1 MLDTSFEPFWAR
13 KAHMLN
19 FISSLPRQLK
29 WAILLGLDIALAPAA
44 LLAAFTLHHN
54 SFAVMDFPL
63 INKQALPLL
72 MGIAAL
78 LALVTN
84 TYKIQLKA
92 YETRAMALTAAQT
105 VLLLVSARIVDALA
119 GYGTPLSVF
128 VNFGLIY
135 FLAAVGLRVA
145 MLQVLLFALRYGRSQ
160 TRVLIYGAGT
170 TGRQLVAA
178 LRTDENILPVGYIDD
193 NRGLQGSIVQ
203 GIRVHSAKNIQELA
217 RRRRVD
223 RVLLAMPSLSRP
235 RTIQL
240 SRKLEDMGLNVEALP
255 SFAQMAQGETLL
267 DQLRPVMPGEFLG
280 RAALDAEMPGGAAAY
295 AGRSVLISGAGGSIG
310 SELCRQVLVC
320 GASKLVLF
328 EISELALYTIDMEL
342 RTLAEGRKIEI
353 VPVLGSVLDAALVER
368 ALSEHDVQV
377 VLHAAAYK
385 HVPMVEMNPIVGV
398 SNNVLG
404 THTLATAAAEAK
416 IERFILIS
424 SDKAVRPRNTM
435 GASKR
440 LAEIMVQDMARRRAF
455 VGSGTYFSMVRFGN
469 VIGSSGSVIPLF
481 EEQIAKGGPVTLT
494 HRDVTR
500 YFMTIS
506 EAARLVLVAG
516 SFGEGGDVFV
526 LDMGDPVPIY
536 DLARQMIEAAGYTI
550 LDTSHPNGDIEIALT
565 GLRPGEKLHEE
576 LMIGKGELSTLHP
589 KIMKARETQ
598 LSELEVAACLKALR
612 AAVEAQDELAL
623 RVVLNRWAAQ
633 GEHVAA
639 PVELA
644 QTERN

>member
-1 MLDTSFEPFWAR
+1 MYQLVT
-13 KAHMLN
+13 
-19 FISSLPRQLK
+19 SLPRRAK
-29 WAILLGLDIALAPAA
+29 WAFLLGLDIAAAPAA

-78 LALVTN
+78 LALVSN

-92 YETRAMALTAAQT
+92 YETRAMALSASQT
-105 VLLLVSARIVDALA
+105 ILLVFSARILDTLA
-119 GYGTPLSVF
+119 AYGTPLSVF

-135 FLAAVGLRVA
+135 FLGVVGLRVFL
-145 MLQVLLFALRYGRSQ
+145 LQVLLAVRRYGGGQ
-160 TRVLIYGAGT
+160 TRVLIYGAGS

-193 NRGLQGSIVQ
+193 NRLLHGSLVQGMRVQGS
-203 GIRVHSAKNIQELA
+203 KNIQDIA
-217 RRRRVD
+217 RRRRAD
-223 RVLLAMPSLSRP
+223 RVLLAMPSMSRP
-235 RTIQL
+235 RMIQL
-240 SRKLEDMGLNVEALP
+240 SRKLEAMGLDVEALP
-255 SFAQMAQGETLL
+255 SFAQMAQGETIL
-267 DQLRPVMPGEFLG
+267 DQLRPVMPGQFLG
-280 RAALDAEMPGGAAAY
+280 RDALDAEMPGGAAAY
-295 AGRSVLISGAGGSIG
+295 AGRTVLISGAGGSIG
-310 SELCRQVLVC
+310 SELCRQVLAC
-320 GASKLVLF
+320 GPSKLVMF

-342 RTLAEGRKIEI
+342 RSLADGIDIQI
-353 VPVLGSVLDAALVER
+353 VPVLGSVLDEGLVKKTL
-368 ALSEHDVQV
+368 ADHNVQV

-385 HVPMVEMNPIVGV
+385 HVPMVEMNPITGV
-398 SNNVLG
+398 ANNVLG
-404 THTLATAAAEAK
+404 THRLATAAAEAE

-455 VGSGTYFSMVRFGN
+455 VGHGTYFSMVRFGN

-500 YFMTIS
+500 YFMTIP

-526 LDMGDPVPIY
+526 LDMGDPVSIY
-536 DLARQMIEAAGYTI
+536 DLARQMIEAAGYSV
-550 LDTSHPNGDIEIALT
+550 LDTQNPKGDIEIALT

-576 LMIGKGELSTLHP
+576 LMIGKGEYSTLHP

-598 LSELEVAACLKALR
+598 LSELEVAACLKALN
-612 AAVEAQDELAL
+612 AAITSQDELAL

-633 GEHVAA
+633 KTEAPTIELTVADR
-639 PVELA
+639 VES
-644 QTERN
+644 

>member
-1 MLDTSFEPFWAR
+1 M
-13 KAHMLN
+13 
-19 FISSLPRQLK
+19 PRQAK
-29 WAILLGLDIALAPAA
+29 WAFLLCLDIALAPAA

-92 YETRAMALTAAQT
+92 YETRAMALTASQT
-105 VLLLVSARIVDALA
+105 VLLVFSARVLDTLA

-128 VNFGLIY
+128 FNFGLIY
-135 FLAAVGLRVA
+135 FLAAVGLRVFL
-145 MLQVLLFALRYGRSQ
+145 LQLLLAVHRYGGAQ

-193 NRGLQGSIVQ
+193 NRSLHGSLVQ
-203 GIRVHSAKNIQELA
+203 GMRVHSSKNIQELA
-217 RRRRVD
+217 RRRKVD
-223 RVLLAMPSLSRP
+223 RILLAMPSMSRP
-235 RTIQL
+235 RMIQL
-240 SRKLEDMGLNVEALP
+240 SRKLESIGLAVEALP
-255 SFAQMAQGETLL
+255 SFAQMAQGETILE
-267 DQLRPVMPGEFLG
+267 QLRPVTPGQFLG
-280 RAALDAEMPGGAAAY
+280 RQALDADMPGGAAAY
-295 AGRSVLISGAGGSIG
+295 AGRVVLISGAGGSIG
-310 SELCRQVLVC
+310 SELCRQVLAC
-320 GASKLVLF
+320 APSKLVIF
-328 EISELALYTIDMEL
+328 DISELALYTVDMEL
-342 RTLAEGRKIEI
+342 RNLAEDSDVQI
-353 VPVLGSVLDAALVER
+353 VPVLGSVSDAGLVKKT
-368 ALSEHDVQV
+368 LSDHAVQV

-385 HVPMVEMNPIVGV
+385 HVPMVEVNPISGV
-398 SNNVLG
+398 SNNVMG
-404 THTLATAAAEAK
+404 THTLATAAAEAE
-416 IERFILIS
+416 IERFILVS

-455 VGSGTYFSMVRFGN
+455 VGKGTYFSIVRFGN

-500 YFMTIS
+500 YFMTIP

-516 SFGEGGDVFV
+516 SFGEGGDIFV

-536 DLARQMIEAAGYTI
+536 DLARQMIEAAGYTV
-550 LDTSHPNGDIEIALT
+550 LDTTNPDGDIEIVLT

-598 LSELEVAACLKALR
+598 LSELEVAACLKALN
-612 AAVEAQDELAL
+612 AAIDAQDELAL

-633 GEHVAA
+633 GSSGMTDGK
-639 PVELA
+639 A
-644 QTERN
+644 QIEQV